1 MQFKM
6 LFLEHIINLRIL
18 FLHNFAHSKNTF
30 FVANKKVEKD
40 FLAEQ
45 FKLFCLINQ
54 EWNEMVIKT
63 RNLHS
68 HQNHI
73 DKYLFY
79 CKNENSKSL

>member
-6 LFLEHIINLRIL
+6 LFLEHIINLRIF

-45 FKLFCLINQ
+45 FKLFCLI
-54 EWNEMVIKT
+54 
-63 RNLHS
+63 
-68 HQNHI
+68 
-73 DKYLFY
+73 
-79 CKNENSKSL
+79 KNKPRME